1 MTDKIFKIY
10 FLWFNRKIASK
21 SPILLID
28 RFLTYHTG
36 LNLLQKKFFLGLINT
51 KVGFLLANFT
61 FLCQPLDQ
69 KIINA

>member
-1 MTDKIFKIY
+1 MTDKMFKKY
-10 FLWFNRKIASK
+10 LLWFNKRIASK

-51 KVGFLLANFT
+51 KIGFLLANFT
-61 FLCQPLDQ
+61 FFCQSLD
-69 KIINA
+69 